1 MQIYVK
7 KIEKVVYLQKIYNM
21 SIIFTDLDHSYNSGD
36 IKYTSV
42 STLISKYKKPFN
54 TEYWSLYKAYEKLLS
69 TEDFKK
75 LKEGFK
81 TEDPALFAH
90 LRFFADEEL
99 AKKYQIQILKEWE
112 KERSK
117 SIVKGNMYH
126 EAKET
131 EAIETGFLINPFDNK
146 DYETINSVII
156 EKVGNK
162 EYRKPNYAK
171 LEDLLDGFHPEL
183 LLWNNFYQ
191 LAGQAD
197 KVYIETIDGIRY
209 VDIDDYKTNKK
220 IKKTNYF
227 QKMHSP
233 ISHLDCCNYNH
244 YRLQISTYGWLMEQ
258 AGYTIRNLSFTHI
271 NQPYEFDYLKDEV
284 EGIIKDNYVQESL
297 KNL

>member
-1 MQIYVK
+1 
-7 KIEKVVYLQKIYNM
+7 M
-21 SIIFTDLDHSYNSGD
+21 SIIFTDLDHSYKSGD

-42 STLISKYKKPFN
+42 STLISKYKKPYN
-54 TEYWSLYKAYEKLLS
+54 AEYWSLYKAYEKILS
-69 TEDFKK
+69 NDDFKK

-81 TEDPALFAH
+81 REDPSLFQH

-99 AKKYQIQILKEWE
+99 AKKYQKDILKDWE
-112 KERSK
+112 NERNK

-131 EAIETGFLINPFDNK
+131 EAIENGVLINPFDNK

-162 EYRKPNYAK
+162 ELRKPNYSR
-171 LEDLLDGFHPEL
+171 LEDLVDGFHPEL
-183 LLWNNFYQ
+183 LLWNNFFK

-197 KVYIETIDGIRY
+197 KVYIETINGVRY

-220 IKKTNYF
+220 IKKSNF
-227 QKMHSP
+227 FEKMKFPLSD
-233 ISHLDCCNYNH
+233 LDCCNYNH
-244 YRLQISTYGWLMEQ
+244 YRLQISTYAWLMEQ
-258 AGYTIRNLSFTHI
+258 SGYTVRNLSFTHI
-271 NQPYEFDYLKDEV
+271 NQPYEFEYMKDEV
-284 EGIIKDNYVQESL
+284 ENMINDFYTNEQL